1 MRRLLP
7 LLALLLPLLPVPAAQ
22 AAGSTGDPTGWTDR
36 QLAAQ
41 LVLAGYDMSRTDDA
55 LPWVR
60 EGLGGVVLFG
70 RPPADL
76 AARLARLRA
85 AGTVVPLVSSD
96 EEGGRVQRLRS
107 VLGALPSAEAM
118 GRTRTPAQV
127 RSLAASYG
135 AGMARLGVD
144 MDLAPVTDL
153 SIPGYY
159 IEQTDRAFSR
169 DPGAVGAYAGA
180 WQAGM
185 RAARVAPVAKHWPG
199 HGEAANTH
207 DRAAT
212 TPPLSTLERRDLLPF
227 ADLLRAGVPAVM
239 VGHLQVPGLTEG
251 GVPATLSPSAYRYLR
266 ARAGARLLMTDSLS
280 MGAISIGMRLTPA
293 QAAVRAL
300 AAGADVVLIDPGP
313 GPGSVIDAVAGAIA
327 RGSYRRA
334 AAVASVRRVLA
345 VKRTTNAPLPM
356 AALAPA
362 SGTSDGPLAP
372 TLSGVVRD
380 RVGGQLVAHFYVR
393 TAGSP
398 RWDVAHGGQAVAP
411 SGSRASYRLGEGR
424 LQAGTAYEWTARAC
438 STGGLCAPLGPVLRY
453 TTAEAPAVVPVLLPR
468 TAPAV
473 ARTTP
478 ACCDGWVRRPL

>member
-1 MRRLLP
+1 MRRPLP
-7 LLALLLPLLPVPAAQ
+7 LLIALLLPLLPVPVAH
-22 AAGSTGDPTGWTDR
+22 AAGPTGDPAGWTDR
-36 QLAAQ
+36 QLASQ

-70 RPPADL
+70 RPPSDL

-85 AGTVVPLVSSD
+85 AGTVVPLVASD
-96 EEGGRVQRLRS
+96 EEGGQVQRLRD
-107 VLGALPSAEAM
+107 VLGALPSAETM

-127 RSLAASYG
+127 RALAASYG

-144 MDLAPVTDL
+144 MDLAPVADL
-153 SIPGYY
+153 AIPGYY
-159 IEQTDRAFSR
+159 VEQTDRGFSR
-169 DPGAVGAYAGA
+169 DPAAVAAYAGA

-185 RAARVAPVAKHWPG
+185 RSARVAPVAKHWPG
-199 HGEAANTH
+199 HGQAANTH

-251 GVPATLSPSAYRYLR
+251 GVPATLSPNAYRYLR

-280 MGAISIGMRLTPA
+280 MRAISIGMRLTPA

-300 AAGADVVLIDPGP
+300 AAGADVVLVDPGP
-313 GPGSVIDAVAGAIA
+313 GPGSVVDAVAGALA

-362 SGTSDGPLAP
+362 SGRVDGPQTP
-372 TLSGVVRD
+372 TLSGIVRD

-393 TAGSP
+393 TAGSST
-398 RWDVAHGGQAVAP
+398 WDVVHGGQATAP
-411 SGSRASYRLGEGR
+411 SGSRAGYRLGEGR
-424 LQAGTAYEWTARAC
+424 LQADTAYEWTARTC
-438 STGGLCAPLGPVLRY
+438 STGGLCTPLGPVLRY
-453 TTAEAPAVVPVLLPR
+453 TTAEAAPVPALLRRP
-468 TAPAV
+468 APAAV
-473 ARTTP
+473 RTTP
-478 ACCDGWVRRPL
+478 TCCDGWVRRPL